1 MKSEWVCIGHLRFKM
16 CSLIGYSHLRSG
28 VRLIIDECGQSKIYE
43 INSLHNEDHVDKL
56 DKLTGLKD

>member
-1 MKSEWVCIGHLRFKM
+1 MKSEWVCIGYLRFKM
-16 CSLIGYSHLRSG
+16 CSLIGYGHLRSG

-43 INSLHNEDHVDKL
+43 INSKYPNEYINKL